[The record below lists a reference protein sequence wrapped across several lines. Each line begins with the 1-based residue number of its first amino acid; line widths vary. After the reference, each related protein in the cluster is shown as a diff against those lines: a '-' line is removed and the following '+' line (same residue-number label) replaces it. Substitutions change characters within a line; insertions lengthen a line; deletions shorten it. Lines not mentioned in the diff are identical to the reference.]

1 VVDRIFV
8 IGNGGSG
15 KTWLTEKLSAGLH
28 IPSTHLDDLHWL
40 PNFEAERLREE
51 RDRLVDEAAHGAA
64 WIMEGIYGSVF
75 RQVSARV
82 TTLIWLDLSVDECLS
97 NLMHRGQTGGGTV
110 EQFDDL
116 LAYTRAYHDRQN
128 LNSYAGHLRLF
139 DEFGLEK
146 FRFSGRSDCAS
157 FLAGVKAAQMQ

>member
-1 VVDRIFV
+1 VDRIFV

-15 KTWLTEKLSAGLH
+15 KTWLTEKLSTGLRV
-28 IPSTHLDDLHWL
+28 PSTHLDDLHWL
-40 PNFEAERLREE
+40 PNFEGERLREE
-51 RDRLVDEAAHGAA
+51 RDRLVQEAANGAV

-75 RQVSARV
+75 QQISARV
-82 TTLIWLDLSVDECLS
+82 TTLIWLDLPVEECLS
-97 NLMHRGQTGGGTV
+97 NLMQRGQAGGGTD

-139 DEFGLEK
+139 NDFRLEK
-146 FRFSGRSDCAS
+146 FRLSSRSDCAS
-157 FLAGVKAAQMQ
+157 FLSGVKAAHRQ